1 VETASREIFDVAVI
15 GCGPAGLSAAVNAKI
30 RNKTVVIYGGEF
42 CSPKM
47 YASPQINNYLGFPAI
62 TGKELRENFLEH
74 VRQMGLFVTQARVD
88 GVFPEG
94 DIFNIMIKNEFFP
107 ARSVIIATGVTH
119 AKYLPGEQEL
129 LGSGVGY
136 CATCDGPLYKGK
148 DIAIIGYTREGE
160 EEANFLA
167 EICRTVY
174 YLPLHQE
181 RGHLDERIR
190 VVGGKPKAISGE
202 DHVTHLVTT
211 EGKLPVSAVFLIREV
226 TPVQELVPGLAL
238 ADNVITVNRNMETN
252 IPGIYAAGDCTG
264 APYQLA
270 KAAGEGQ
277 VAALGAVR
285 YLDSLRADKEPV
297 GTRRS

>member
-1 VETASREIFDVAVI
+1 MEITNREICDVAVI
-15 GCGPAGLSAAVNAKI
+15 GCGPAGLSAAINAKI
-30 RNKTVVIYGGEF
+30 RNKSVVIYGGDF

-47 YASPQINNYLGFPAI
+47 YASPQISNYLGFPAI
-62 TGKELRENFLEH
+62 TGKELRRNFLEH
-74 VRQMGLFVTQARVD
+74 VRQMGLTVTRTRVD
-88 GVFPEG
+88 GIFPES
-94 DIFNIMIKNEFFP
+94 DVFNIMLKNEFFP

-119 AKYLPGEQEL
+119 AKYLPGEREL

-148 DIAIIGYTREGE
+148 DIAIIGYSREGE
-160 EEANFLA
+160 EEANYLA

-174 YLPLHQE
+174 YLPLHKKKG
-181 RGHLDERIR
+181 RLDERIHI
-190 VVGGKPKAISGE
+190 VDGKPKAIGGGN
-202 DHVTHLVTT
+202 HVTHLETT
-211 EGKLPVSAVFLIREV
+211 GGKLPVNAVFIIREV
-226 TPVQELVPGLAL
+226 TPAQELVPGLAI
-238 ADNVITVNRNMETN
+238 ANNVIAVNRNMETN

-270 KAAGEGQ
+270 KATGEGQ

-297 GTRRS
+297 GTRN